1 MKKVVFASISFVVSI
16 ALFCGVM
23 GWNLWLEG
31 RYAETGD
38 EDINLLVGSEQI
50 EVVERV
56 ARDYY
61 GGDLVRVVPFS
72 GGGLAVFTDGV
83 VAVNPVTEEP
93 LWSFIVPGR
102 QVDIEQTPIDTI
114 NPWAPGITAKL
125 QPVVLRYSGSL
136 IHRLVEVSPE
146 TGEVV
151 GNQWS
156 VVRDPWSD
164 NVDAVSPVGWI
175 NVSEREVQSTVLEWQ
190 PGSEY
195 IEDWATRI
203 PEECE
208 SISSDDVVALSNVV
222 AVGMVCS
229 EVEGDVVRLMGLHV
243 NNGDVVWARKWDGD
257 QVPEL
262 RRANPYTIP
271 DIGMDQPVWD
281 VARNEIDGSYSLIN
295 ERNGEEYD
303 LEDRLQGSWH
313 DYITPP
319 QEKGSDSL
327 SDTIIL
333 GGQLVFS
340 QGMTVPIFY
349 ELVDRGI
356 IDFDPEGNPELTS
369 RYRDCDECL
378 VQTIHDNN
386 TPMTV
391 DVSSQMKSELENL

>member
-1 MKKVVFASISFVVSI
+1 MVIKKVVVASISIVIAI

-31 RYAETGD
+31 RYAETGY
-38 EDINLLVGSEQI
+38 EDINLLVGSEQV

-56 ARDYY
+56 ARDYHE
-61 GGDLVRVVPFS
+61 GDLVRVVPFT

-83 VAVNPVTEEP
+83 VAVNPVTEDP

-102 QVDIEQTPIDTI
+102 QMDIEQTPVDRI
-114 NPWAPGITAKL
+114 PQVSPGTMAQTL
-125 QPVVLRYSGSL
+125 VLRYSGSL

-146 TGEVV
+146 TGEVI

-156 VVRDPWSD
+156 VVRDPWRN

-243 NNGDVVWARKWDGD
+243 NNGDVVWVRKWDGD

-262 RRANPYTIP
+262 RRVNPYTIP
-271 DIGMDQPVWD
+271 DIGMDQPAWD
-281 VARNEIDGSYSLIN
+281 VARNEIDGAYSLIN

-303 LEDRLQGSWH
+303 LEDRLRGSWH

-319 QEKGSDSL
+319 QEKGSESAPG
-327 SDTIIL
+327 TIIL
-333 GGQLVFS
+333 GGHRVFS
-340 QGMTVPIFY
+340 QGMTVPMFY

-356 IDFDPEGNPELTS
+356 VDYDPEEDSEFAS
-369 RYRDCDECL
+369 RYRDCGECL
-378 VQTIHDNN
+378 IQTIHD
-386 TPMTV
+386 
-391 DVSSQMKSELENL
+391 SSVAIASVNAQMKEKMENL